1 MSKSLIHYTTQKRGA
16 RFRGVGGQKNPVI
29 FLPLA
34 WDPYPSA
41 RRAASTEV
49 KITEVM
55 TAMTTARRT
64 ASTEVKITEVLT

>member
-1 MSKSLIHYTTQKRGA
+1 MSKSLIHYTTQKRRA

-49 KITEVM
+49 KITEVL
-55 TAMTTARRT
+55 
-64 ASTEVKITEVLT
+64 TEVLTYKKSAIRLRIAL